1 MRVART
7 LQQSSFDLPKIV
19 GLEQSLALKMPK
31 ELCSHNGCTKKLTLT
46 SIQCKCEKKYC
57 MGHRHPEDHACSY
70 DFKGDG
76 KRELLKFMSTAVT
89 AKKVEVI

>member
-1 MRVART
+1 M
-7 LQQSSFDLPKIV
+7 I
-19 GLEQSLALKMPK
+19 LKMPK
-31 ELCSHNGCTKKLTLT
+31 ELCSHDGCAKKLTLT

-57 MGHRHPEDHACSY
+57 MAHRHPEDHACSY

-76 KRELLKFMSTAVT
+76 KKELLKFMSTAVT